1 MAANPLE
8 LVIGKTV
15 EIWYLSPFPKVYVKY
30 EFKLAE
36 VVAPAASVSGVVQLP
51 CSHVPFTEI
60 APPKQAG
67 ANKAARHDKAN
78 CFER

>member
-1 MAANPLE
+1 
-8 LVIGKTV
+8 
-15 EIWYLSPFPKVYVKY
+15 VKY

-51 CSHVPFTEI
+51 CSHVPLTEI